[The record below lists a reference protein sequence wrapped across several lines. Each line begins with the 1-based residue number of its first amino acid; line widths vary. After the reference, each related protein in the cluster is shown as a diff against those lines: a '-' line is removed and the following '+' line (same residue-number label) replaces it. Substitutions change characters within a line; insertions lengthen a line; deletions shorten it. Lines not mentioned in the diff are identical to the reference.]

1 MARAKG
7 TKVEF
12 VGRVNGNRPAY
23 YSNAQLYLCPTTK
36 ASFGITLLEAMA
48 CGTPMVVSDITGFRE
63 LVSGGSE
70 AVLVPKDDVEAWARE
85 IVALLS
91 NEPERRRMQTAGL
104 AKSAEFA
111 WPKVTEQIFGVYRK
125 VLQC

>member
-1 MARAKG
+1 M
-7 TKVEF
+7 
-12 VGRVNGNRPAY
+12 
-23 YSNAQLYLCPTTK
+23 
-36 ASFGITLLEAMA
+36 I
-48 CGTPMVVSDITGFRE
+48 VSDITGFRE

-70 AVLVPKDDVEAWARE
+70 AVLVPKDDPDAWAAE

-91 NEPERRRMQTAGL
+91 NEPERRRMRIAGL

-111 WPKVTEQIFGVYRK
+111 WPRVTEQIFGVYRK